1 MSEQVQTQQEPVK
14 PPSPSQYAPG
24 ERPINDI
31 IADLRKP
38 IFDKYLGHKKQGGT
52 DITYLPWYNAVR
64 FLDLYAPGWS
74 YRIVSVNQIGALCAV
89 VAEVSIVASDGV
101 VTRQATGC
109 EDDDKAGYGDP
120 TSNAESMALRRAAAK
135 FGLGLYLYDR

>member
-1 MSEQVQTQQEPVK
+1 MDDQVTQQEPEK
-14 PPSPSQYAPG
+14 PPAPSKFAPG
-24 ERPINDI
+24 ERPLNDI

-38 IFDKYLGHKKQGGT
+38 IYAKHLGHKKQGGT

-64 FLDLYAPGWS
+64 YLDLYAPGWS

-89 VAEVSIVASDGV
+89 VAEVSIVASDGIV
-101 VTRQATGC
+101 VRQATGC
-109 EDDDKAGYGDP
+109 EDDNKAGYGDP

-135 FGLGLYLYDR
+135 FGLGLYLYDK